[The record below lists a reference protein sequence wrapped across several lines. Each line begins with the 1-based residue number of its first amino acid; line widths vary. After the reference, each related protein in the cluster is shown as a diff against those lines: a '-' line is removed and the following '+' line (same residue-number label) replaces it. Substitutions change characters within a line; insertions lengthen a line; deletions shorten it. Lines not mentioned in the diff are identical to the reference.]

1 MSQGF
6 QLDASSSICVAYAC
20 LIYSGSSSQD
30 PRMTDAKINDIAN
43 LFERVWAVKNSQEF
57 EEFMN
62 RFSDK
67 SEL

>member
-1 MSQGF
+1 
-6 QLDASSSICVAYAC
+6 
-20 LIYSGSSSQD
+20 
-30 PRMTDAKINDIAN
+30 MTDAKINDIAN

>member
-1 MSQGF
+1 
-6 QLDASSSICVAYAC
+6 
-20 LIYSGSSSQD
+20 
-30 PRMTDAKINDIAN
+30 MTDAKINDIAN

-67 SEL
+67 SEAVGSHGTNASKMRKLSEVTLSS